1 MWKEPRATKNW
12 PQNIKTEARYTII
25 LCKRKNLTRRTK
37 VREQWATNELE
48 NYTKDANMKRT
59 KNAAN
64 IKILRQSMR
73 FLTLT
78 STTNNYYGS

>member
-1 MWKEPRATKNW
+1 MQKEKPK
-12 PQNIKTEARYTII
+12 QEEQIKV
-25 LCKRKNLTRRTK
+25 CK
-37 VREQWATNELE
+37 QWTTNELE

-78 STTNNYYGS
+78 STTNYYGS

>member
-1 MWKEPRATKNW
+1 MQKEKPK
-12 PQNIKTEARYTII
+12 QEEQI
-25 LCKRKNLTRRTK
+25 K
-37 VREQWATNELE
+37 VRKQWTTNELE

-78 STTNNYYGS
+78 STTNYYGS